1 MIHQFVTFKVDGHL
15 LGVEIVRVREV
26 NRVLA
31 GTPVQHARPYVMG
44 LVNLRGQIV
53 TLFDL
58 GLRLGLGPRR
68 LTPQTHNV
76 VLKAE
81 DVGLVVDEI
90 GEVVEVAQDDLEG
103 PPANLGGMAREFVAQ
118 VAKLNQGLLVILA
131 VDQLLALD

>member
-1 MIHQFVTFKVDGHL
+1 MIHQFVTFKVDGRL

-26 NRVLA
+26 NRVLSS
-31 GTPVQHARPYVMG
+31 TPVQHARPYVMG

-68 LTPQTHNV
+68 LTASTHNV
-76 VLKAE
+76 VLKQE

-90 GEVVEVAQDDLEG
+90 GEVVEVNQDDLEG
-103 PPANLGGMAREFVAQ
+103 PPANLGGLARQFVAE
-118 VAKLNQGLLVILA
+118 VAKLKDELLVILA
-131 VDQLLALD
+131 VDKLLTLE